1 MLVVT
6 RKDSESILISPD
18 DGLDPDMTLKD
29 LFEQGPIEITVFA
42 TGEKRVKMGVQA
54 PTQLVIWRKDGEDQS

>member
-1 MLVVT
+1 
-6 RKDSESILISPD
+6 
-18 DGLDPDMTLKD
+18 MTLKD